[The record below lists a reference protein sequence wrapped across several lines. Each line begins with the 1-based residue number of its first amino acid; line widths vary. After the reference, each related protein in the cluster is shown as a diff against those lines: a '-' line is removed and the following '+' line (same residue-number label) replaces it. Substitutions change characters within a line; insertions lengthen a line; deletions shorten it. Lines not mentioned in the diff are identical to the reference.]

1 MKGAA
6 LATPRLTPPSSA
18 SAHHAL
24 QHVLCCLLRSVDSR
38 IIDAFVQF
46 TCLAVPLYFS
56 LVRLV
61 ETLQESYICLCH
73 GCASSLS
80 SAMKYFV

>member
-6 LATPRLTPPSSA
+6 PATLCLAPPLSA
-18 SAHHAL
+18 FAHHAL
-24 QHVLCCLLRSVDSR
+24 QHVLCCLLRSVDSG

-46 TCLAVPLYFS
+46 ACLAVSLYFS

-61 ETLQESYICLCH
+61 ETLQESYVCLCH